1 MKYPKTMSWVN
12 KVGAYIC
19 GGIVLGASALAVMES
34 ILRKVFASPTAWSLN
49 LTMGIFIW
57 AAFLGS
63 SWAFQELGHVSVDM
77 VRDMVDKRTNSP
89 KRMPRRIMSII
100 GYIPPL
106 AVCAA
111 FFYGGWKLCGRAI
124 AFHSNAPYNFT
135 FPYVIS
141 YSAIV
146 VGSVLMFITVV
157 FIILDL
163 IAGGDKYL

>member
-1 MKYPKTMSWVN
+1 LKYPKTMAWVN

-19 GGIVLGASALAVMES
+19 GGLVLGASALAVMES
-34 ILRKVFASPTAWSLN
+34 LLRKVFGSPTAWSLN
-49 LTMGIFIW
+49 LTMGVFIW

-77 VRDMVDKRTNSP
+77 VRDIVDKHTKGP
-89 KRMPRRIMSII
+89 KRTPRRIMSII
-100 GYIPPL
+100 GYVPPL

-111 FFYGGWKLCGRAI
+111 FFYGGWKLSARAI
-124 AFHSNAPYNFT
+124 QFGSNAPYNFK
-135 FPYVIS
+135 FPYIIS

-146 VGSVLMFITVV
+146 VGAVLMFITVV

>member
-1 MKYPKTMSWVN
+1 MKYPKTMAWVN
-12 KVGAYIC
+12 KAGAYIC

-34 ILRKVFASPTAWSLN
+34 ILRKIFTAQTAWSLN

-77 VRDMVDKRTNSP
+77 VRDIVDKHTKNP
-89 KRMPRRIMSII
+89 KRTPRRIMSII
-100 GYIPPL
+100 GYVPPL

-111 FFYGGWKLCGRAI
+111 FFYGGWKLCARAI
-124 AFHSNAPYNFT
+124 AFNSYAPYNFR

-141 YSAIV
+141 YAAIV
-146 VGSVLMFITVV
+146 VGAVMVFVTIL

-163 IAGGDKYL
+163 IGGGDKYL